1 MGYHDVKIVKEYRVE
16 KNNEIVN
23 RLNKTKQE
31 LFPDLEAEKNAW
43 LEARTR
49 ERRDQAKE
57 QKRREKAEREEAMRT
72 KELLS
77 YDRIMDS
84 DDMVTNKELKEKYRS
99 VEDWEDDFM

>member
-1 MGYHDVKIVKEYRVE
+1 VGYHDVKIVKEYRVE
-16 KNNEIVN
+16 KSNEIVN

-43 LEARTR
+43 VEARTR

-57 QKRREKAEREEAMRT
+57 QKRREKAEREE
-72 KELLS
+72 LLS

-84 DDMVTNKELKEKYRS
+84 DDMVTNKELKEKYQS